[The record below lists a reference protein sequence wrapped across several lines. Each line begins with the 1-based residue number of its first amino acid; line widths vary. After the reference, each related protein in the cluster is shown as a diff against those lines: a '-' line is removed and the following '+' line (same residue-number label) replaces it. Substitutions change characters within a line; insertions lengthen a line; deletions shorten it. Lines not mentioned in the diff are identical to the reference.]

1 MNFLLLAELIDFGLS
16 KWLSFGDRCHTICGT
31 RQYMGM
37 FNSRMVFHE
46 TVLCLKK
53 KKIFFSIIFH
63 VANPSWLEAP
73 EILRPEPY
81 THSVDWWSLGILFYA
96 LLQGK
101 VKEFHFTSNISH
113 SCLRIIRFENIH
125 RRFGWEFVRYPWHS
139 WFIVK

>member
-1 MNFLLLAELIDFGLS
+1 LISGCLNGYPLEIDA
-16 KWLSFGDRCHTICGT
+16 I
-31 RQYMGM
+31 QYAALGSTWVCLIHEWSSTKL
-37 FNSRMVFHE
+37 FRVFKKF
-46 TVLCLKK
+46 VL
-53 KKIFFSIIFH
+53 FSIIFH

-125 RRFGWEFVRYPWHS
+125 RRFGWEFVRYP
-139 WFIVK
+139 